1 MTTTADPRGW
11 IRRLLVF
18 LRPYRRDASFA
29 MGASVAGLAVA
40 GLTPLVQK
48 VIIDDVVLADRRSL
62 APWLAL
68 LVLAGVFRFVAAHVR
83 RFVGGRVGLGVQ
95 HDLRTAIFE
104 RLQRLDFARHDE
116 AQTGQLVSRAGADV
130 MLVQGLLAY
139 MPLQTGNLVLLVVSL
154 VVMAFLSPL
163 LTLVALAVVPALLLL
178 ALRLRSTVFPAAWDA
193 QQKAA
198 EVAGVVDESVTGVRV
213 VKGFGQEERELGRLD
228 AAGRALFASRMRAAR
243 IESRYN
249 ATFQA
254 IPTLAQVAVLGFG
267 GWLAIEGRLSLGSF
281 LAFSSYMVQLV
292 APVRMLSALLVVG
305 QQARAGAERIFD
317 LLDSNSVVVERPDAA
332 VLPPVQGEVRFEDV
346 TFGYLRSEPVL
357 RGFSLTV
364 RAGETVALVGSSGSG
379 KSTVAMLL
387 PRFYDVRQGAV
398 RLDGVDVR
406 DVTFDSLRR
415 QIGVVF
421 EESFLFSDTVR
432 SNIAYGRPDA
442 GDEEV
447 EAAARAAE
455 ADGFIT
461 ALPDGYATVLGEGGL
476 SLSGGQRQRL
486 ALARAL
492 LTDPRVLVLDDATS
506 AIDAGVEE
514 EIHATLRRLMAG
526 RTTLL
531 VAHRRSTLRLA
542 DRIAVVDE
550 GAVLDIGTHDELLTR
565 CPLYRSLLAGPG
577 ESCEVSTPPDR
588 TWGQSTRQGAR
599 FAGQNGSENGAE
611 AGVTPSAWQPAGD
624 APRARAEVKTGRDAL
639 GPGLQGSGGHAG
651 GMSQGMALLAPTAE
665 LQAAVDALPPA
676 TDSPD
681 PAPDSAGEAAGG
693 GFSLRWFL
701 RPFRGALVVGF
712 ALVIIDAAASLA
724 GPLLVRRGIDAG
736 VVGGSR
742 GALFVATMAF
752 LVIAIVNWAN
762 V

>member
-1 MTTTADPRGW
+1 MSVDAPVGRCPHLATEGPGHEVPAGPTPGTGTAAQGW

-18 LRPYRRDASFA
+18 LKPYRRDAGWA
-29 MGASVAGLAVA
+29 MAASVAGLAVA
-40 GLTPLVQK
+40 ALTPLVQK

-68 LVLAGVFRFVAAHVR
+68 LILAGLFRFGAAHVR

-130 MLVQGLLAY
+130 TLVQSLLAY
-139 MPLQTGNLVLLVVSL
+139 LPLQTGNLVLLVVSL
-154 VVMAFLSPL
+154 GVMALLSPL

-178 ALRLRSTVFPAAWDA
+178 ALRLRTTVFPAAWDA
-193 QQKAA
+193 QQKAG
-198 EVAGVVDESVTGVRV
+198 EVAGVVDESVSGVRV
-213 VKGFGQEERELGRLD
+213 VKGFGQEERELDRLD
-228 AAGRALFASRMRAAR
+228 AAGRALFASRMRQAR
-243 IESRYN
+243 IEARYN

-292 APVRMLSALLVVG
+292 APVRMLSAMLVVG

-317 LLDSNSVVVERPDAA
+317 LLDSNPVVTEDPGATE
-332 VLPPVQGEVRFEDV
+332 LPPVRGEVVFDDV

-357 RGFSLTV
+357 AGFSLTV
-364 RAGETVALVGSSGSG
+364 RPGETVALVGSSGSG

-387 PRFYDVRQGAV
+387 PRFYDVRNGSV

-421 EESFLFSDTVR
+421 EETFLFSDTVR

-442 GDEEV
+442 TAAAV

-455 ADGFIT
+455 ADGFIVD
-461 ALPDGYATVLGEGGL
+461 LPDGYDTVLGEGGL

-506 AIDAGVEE
+506 AVDAGVEE
-514 EIHATLRRLMAG
+514 EIHATLRRLLAG

-542 DRIAVVDE
+542 DRIAVVDG
-550 GAVLDIGTHDELLTR
+550 GAVVDIGTHEELLSTSR
-565 CPLYRSLLAGPG
+565 LYRALLSGPG
-577 ESCEVSTPPDR
+577 DLDTGFGSR
-588 TWGQSTRQGAR
+588 NGRQGDR
-599 FAGQNGSENGAE
+599 LDGQNGGPG
-611 AGVTPSAWQPAGD
+611 GVTPSAWVPVDD
-624 APRARAEVKTGRDAL
+624 APPPRAEVRPAADAL
-639 GPGLQGSGGHAG
+639 GPGLHGHGGHGGHAA
-651 GMSQGMALLAPTAE
+651 GMSQG
-665 LQAAVDALPPA
+665 
-676 TDSPD
+676 
-681 PAPDSAGEAAGG
+681 
-693 GFSLRWFL
+693 
-701 RPFRGALVVGF
+701 
-712 ALVIIDAAASLA
+712 
-724 GPLLVRRGIDAG
+724 
-736 VVGGSR
+736 
-742 GALFVATMAF
+742 
-752 LVIAIVNWAN
+752 
-762 V
+762 